1 MTISFPIQVNFDC
14 LTTSLSADIEQPTT
28 IQPFK
33 AISTAGDFSGVS
45 VGDIV
50 FLQDDPTKYTTVVS
64 VDSPSEMTIADDI
77 IKTTDDFF
85 GPLTASTAFKIIQDG
100 TNYDF
105 VSLFKAG
112 DLVDTSDTEEVES
125 TNSGCR
131 IVSVDSATQLTVS
144 LPMAGYG
151 SVSILR
157 SGTASVV
164 SVDDIDFFFYNSFN
178 QSVFIGPYYNEFD
191 NGGLTLKSLAGE
203 SALKDVEDAIVKA
216 VSFGYTTNAQINTR
230 AFGAAQSTFESP

>member
-1 MTISFPIQVNFDC
+1 MTISFPIQVNVDC
-14 LTTSLSADIEQPTT
+14 TTNLSAGVESPTS

-33 AISTAGDFSGVS
+33 AICIENDFLPVS

-50 FLQDDPTKYTTVVS
+50 FLADDPAKYTTVVS
-64 VDSPSEMTIADDI
+64 VDGEFELTLADDI
-77 IKTTDDFF
+77 IKTTDDAF
-85 GPLTASTAFKIIQDG
+85 GVLTASTAFKIIQDG
-100 TNYDF
+100 TDYDF

-112 DLVDTSDTEEVES
+112 DLVDTDSTEEVES

-131 IVSVDSATQLTVS
+131 IVSVDSPTQLTVS
-144 LPMAGYG
+144 LPMAGYD

-178 QSVFIGPYYNEFD
+178 QSVFIGPYYNEFN

-230 AFGAAQSTFESP
+230 AFGAVQSTFESP